1 MSFQKRAYFLSSYKT
16 ASTHVAVVYRYLLRN
31 PGHTI
36 ADLEFHSV
44 GFKMSSIRA
53 AVSRLLDMGLIKTTG
68 TFETNEST
76 YSELTAVTDPKEWN
90 KLAKQRN
97 INKLRN
103 NVISLLKNKDQL
115 TKNCVRVLKKELK
128 TIETT

>member
-1 MSFQKRAYFLSSYKT
+1 MNSKKRTHFLSTYKI

-31 PGHTI
+31 PLHTI
-36 ADLEFHSV
+36 ADIKFHSV
-44 GFKMSSIRA
+44 GLKTGSISSAI
-53 AVSRLLDMGLIKTTG
+53 SRLLDMGLIKITG
-68 TFETNEST
+68 VFETNESA
-76 YSELTAVTDPKEWN
+76 YSELITVTDPKEWN

-103 NVISLLKNKDQL
+103 NVVSLLKNKDQL

-128 TIETT
+128 TIDNT